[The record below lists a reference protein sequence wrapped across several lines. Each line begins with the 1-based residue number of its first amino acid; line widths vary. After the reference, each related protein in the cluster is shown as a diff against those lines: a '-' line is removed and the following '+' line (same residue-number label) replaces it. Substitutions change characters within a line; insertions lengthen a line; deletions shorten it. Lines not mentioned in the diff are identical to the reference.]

1 MVYFHSTSG
10 TNVYTRRPALHHL
23 FVHSW
28 FPISWGG
35 HHRFSRASEQ
45 RFIQKSSKKTPKY
58 NVFLK
63 TDRLYIRDYLSE
75 IMYSYDTQSDAP
87 DWMTVLICR
96 DRGASKIPFFY
107 LQLNKKP
114 GIVLSSNRRSSCLLI
129 PLRGDGEVRVLL
141 QVTMT
146 ITHQPLSGDA
156 YVSAGEKQAW
166 QSRRLYLL
174 VSISRSDYMCLSQKD
189 NFLRCML
196 ERWKTWNYEKKIWY
210 KCAAHK

>member
-1 MVYFHSTSG
+1 MLKMSWSIST
-10 TNVYTRRPALHHL
+10 ALQGQMCTPEDLHYIIYLSIADFRSHEGVITVSHEHL
-23 FVHSW
+23 NKGSYK
-28 FPISWGG
+28 S
-35 HHRFSRASEQ
+35 HR
-45 RFIQKSSKKTPKY
+45 KKHQSIMF
-58 NVFLK
+58 FLK

-196 ERWKTWNYEKKIWY
+196 ER
-210 KCAAHK
+210 